1 MSTIFEQ
8 PSSSSFPLKN
18 RAGGGIKRIKKVD
31 GPTNFYQQIEY
42 NAERLLL
49 NFPSK
54 DKLQLMKLLEE
65 LDNQVEV
72 AHEILTSEMSSASQ
86 SSVNSAFKNQQYPY
100 NNDFSECQMSH
111 QDNFHNQTNNS
122 NNMMVQMINSDANKF
137 NNQQKNVQKE
147 RRILKNLKP
156 KQINKDMI
164 GANQSLQGQQQQNQ
178 NQLQLSSVDMQ
189 ICQQSN
195 QDNSNSLNFN
205 TIQMEDS
212 LINERQGLQLKSQMS
227 YGMNSS
233 MNQLESKISQETPSN
248 QIDTYSRQSGLQ
260 NQKQQQQQQLRQDNN
275 DDEEQQSAPQ
285 EDDSQSLQSH
295 NSSEQSANRHQDQQ
309 YSQQQQPIQQ
319 QTARIKDLNQ
329 IEEYQKQLVETII
342 PQLLQQLK
350 SSSIDV
356 APDII
361 LQAFKYYEEQN
372 RRATQ
377 YDKIISTH
385 EQVLKGLSNIL
396 RKKQQL
402 EKRVED
408 LQKENQKISE
418 ERDKYRNSSERY
430 KIMFQNNN
438 QYQQQQQSYYY
449 NNYFDKGGDSGMC
462 F

>member
-8 PSSSSFPLKN
+8 PSSSSFTIKN
-18 RAGGGIKRIKKVD
+18 RGGGGIKRIKKID

-42 NAERLLL
+42 NAERLQL

-65 LDNQVEV
+65 LDNQIEV
-72 AHEILTSEMSSASQ
+72 AHEILTSEMSSSSQ

-100 NNDFSECQMSH
+100 NNDFSDCQMSH
-111 QDNFHNQTNNS
+111 QDNFHNQTNN
-122 NNMMVQMINSDANKF
+122 NIMMVQMMDSDANKF
-137 NNQQKNVQKE
+137 NNQQKHVQKE

-164 GANQSLQGQQQQNQ
+164 GANQSLQGQQQQNS
-178 NQLQLSSVDMQ
+178 NQSQLNSVDMQ
-189 ICQQSN
+189 MCQQSN
-195 QDNSNSLNFN
+195 QNNDSSLNFN

-212 LINERQGLQLKSQMS
+212 IINERQGLQLKSQMS
-227 YGMNSS
+227 YGMNGS
-233 MNQLESKISQETPSN
+233 MNQLESKISQETPRN
-248 QIDTYSRQSGLQ
+248 QIDSYSRQAGLQ
-260 NQKQQQQQQLRQDNN
+260 NQKQQQQQLRQDNN
-275 DDEEQQSAPQ
+275 DEDEQQSAPQ
-285 EDDSQSLQSH
+285 EDDSQSLQSQA
-295 NSSEQSANRHQDQQ
+295 SSEQSVNRHQDQQ
-309 YSQQQQPIQQ
+309 YNQQQQPIQQ
-319 QTARIKDLNQ
+319 QTARIKDINQ
-329 IEEYQKQLVETII
+329 IDEFQKQLVENIV

-350 SSSIDV
+350 SSSIDD

-361 LQAFKYYEEQN
+361 FQAFKFYEEQN

-438 QYQQQQQSYYY
+438 QYQQQQQHFYY
-449 NNYFDKGGDSGMC
+449 NDFFDKGGDSGMC

>member
-8 PSSSSFPLKN
+8 PSSSSFTIKN
-18 RAGGGIKRIKKVD
+18 RGGIKRIKKLD
-31 GPTNFYQQIEY
+31 EPTNFYQQIEY

-54 DKLQLMKLLEE
+54 EKLQLMKLLEE

-72 AHEILTSEMSSASQ
+72 AHEILTSEMSSSSQ
-86 SSVNSAFKNQQYPY
+86 SSVNSTFKNQQYPY
-100 NNDFSECQMSH
+100 NNDYSDCQMSH
-111 QDNFHNQTNNS
+111 QDNFLNQTNN
-122 NNMMVQMINSDANKF
+122 NIMMVQMMDSDANKF
-137 NNQQKNVQKE
+137 INQQKNVQKE
-147 RRILKNLKP
+147 RRIVKNLKP
-156 KQINKDMI
+156 KHINKDMI
-164 GANQSLQGQQQQNQ
+164 GVNQSLQGQQQSNK
-178 NQLQLSSVDMQ
+178 NQLQLSSSDMQ
-189 ICQQSN
+189 MCQQSN
-195 QDNSNSLNFN
+195 QNNSIQNFN
-205 TIQMEDS
+205 TIQMED
-212 LINERQGLQLKSQMS
+212 NLQQKSQMS
-227 YGMNSS
+227 YGMTGS

-248 QIDTYSRQSGLQ
+248 QIDNYSRQVGFQ
-260 NQKQQQQQQLRQDNN
+260 NQKQQQQQLRQDNN
-275 DDEEQQSAPQ
+275 DEDEQQSAPQ
-285 EDDSQSLQSH
+285 EDDSQSLQSQA
-295 NSSEQSANRHQDQQ
+295 SSEQSVNRHQDQQ
-309 YSQQQQPIQQ
+309 YNQQQQTIQQ

-361 LQAFKYYEEQN
+361 LQAFKYYEDQN

-408 LQKENQKISE
+408 LQKENQKIRE
-418 ERDKYRNSSERY
+418 ERDKYHNSSERY

-438 QYQQQQQSYYY
+438 QYQQQQQHYCY
-449 NNYFDKGGDSGMC
+449 NNFFDKGGDSGMC